1 MATQF
6 RVDITDEEQYA
17 KEVLKGSTGNLH
29 VLEVYQ
35 KWCGPTRAV
44 VSTFKRYL
52 LENPDAPVR
61 FFTCCNE
68 TVQALSKFD
77 KCEPSFLFIRDGKVA
92 EEVIGVQLPR
102 ITRFIQ
108 QLSSNNTVAPQHNS
122 SSDE

>member
-1 MATQF
+1 MGT
-6 RVDITDEEQYA
+6 VLVIVPDTDPLGA
-17 KEVLKGSTGNLH
+17 

-68 TVQALSKFD
+68 TVQDLAKYD
-77 KCEPSFLFIRDGKVA
+77 KCEPSFLFIRVRA
-92 EEVIGVQLPR
+92 V
-102 ITRFIQ
+102 
-108 QLSSNNTVAPQHNS
+108 H
-122 SSDE
+122 